1 MASVFSATRAVRGD
15 NSRVPENHAT
25 SYAPVATQDR
35 LFTLDVLRGAALL
48 GILLMNIVNFG
59 LPSAAYQNPDL
70 WGGNDAP
77 NLAAFAIHWIFFQ
90 GKMRGLFSVM
100 FGAGMVIF
108 MERAAARDNSVRAAD
123 LYCRRMLWLM
133 AFGIVHSW
141 LIWSGDILYSY
152 ALCGLLLFPLRN
164 LSPKALFVTG
174 GAALLAWQVF
184 VSANGFLLLSTRN
197 AAVAARAEEA
207 AGHTLTKEQ
216 QEARKAWDETY
227 NGFWPSKEKIE
238 EEINDY
244 RGGYIKA
251 SRQRIKAVRPL
262 VDMPAYL
269 PLYGDVWGMMLI
281 GMGLYK
287 LGVLQGTRSR
297 PFYLRMA
304 LIGYGIGV
312 PLNAFTTYAM
322 ISSHY
327 EIITIY
333 MANMPHQL
341 GRASVAL
348 GHAAVLLL
356 LAREIRWRWLTN
368 PLAAVGQT
376 ALSNYIA
383 TSIICAL
390 IFFTPG
396 LGLIGQLQRYQLYF
410 VVAGVWIFNLAWSPW
425 WLRSYFFGPLEW
437 CWRSLTYWRPQPMR
451 RSAAVQVVATS

>member
-1 MASVFSATRAVRGD
+1 
-15 NSRVPENHAT
+15 VPENHAT

-59 LPSAAYQNPDL
+59 LPRAAYQNPDL
-70 WGGNDAP
+70 WGGNEAP
-77 NLAAFAIHWIFFQ
+77 NLAAFAIHWIFFE
-90 GKMRGLFSVM
+90 GKMRGLFSAM

-164 LSPKALFVTG
+164 LSPKALFITG

-184 VSANGFLLLSTRN
+184 ISANGFLMLSTRN

-207 AGHTLTKEQ
+207 AGRTLTKEQ
-216 QEARKAWDETY
+216 QEARKAWD
-227 NGFWPSKEKIE
+227 
-238 EEINDY
+238 
-244 RGGYIKA
+244 
-251 SRQRIKAVRPL
+251 
-262 VDMPAYL
+262 L

-297 PFYLRMA
+297 LFYLRMA

-425 WLRSYFFGPLEW
+425 WLRRYFFGPLEW
-437 CWRSLTYWRPQPMR
+437 CWRSLTYWRRQPLR

>member
-1 MASVFSATRAVRGD
+1 M
-15 NSRVPENHAT
+15 PENHAT

-77 NLAAFAIHWIFFQ
+77 NLAAFAIHWIFFE
-90 GKMRGLFSVM
+90 GKMRGLFSAM

-164 LSPKALFVTG
+164 LSPKALFITG

-184 VSANGFLLLSTRN
+184 ISANGFLLLSTRN

-216 QEARKAWDETY
+216 QEARKAWD
-227 NGFWPSKEKIE
+227 
-238 EEINDY
+238 
-244 RGGYIKA
+244 
-251 SRQRIKAVRPL
+251 
-262 VDMPAYL
+262 L

-297 PFYLRMA
+297 LFYLRMA

-356 LAREIRWRWLTN
+356 LAREIRWRWLTS

-425 WLRSYFFGPLEW
+425 WLRRYFFGPLEW
-437 CWRSLTYWRPQPMR
+437 CWRSLTYWRRQPMR

>member
-1 MASVFSATRAVRGD
+1 M
-15 NSRVPENHAT
+15 PENHAT

-59 LPSAAYQNPDL
+59 LPRAAYQNPDL
-70 WGGNDAP
+70 WGGNEAP
-77 NLAAFAIHWIFFQ
+77 NLAAFAIHWIFFE
-90 GKMRGLFSVM
+90 GKMRGLFSAM

-164 LSPKALFVTG
+164 LSPKALFITG

-184 VSANGFLLLSTRN
+184 ISANGFLMLSTRN

-207 AGHTLTKEQ
+207 AGRTLTKEQ
-216 QEARKAWDETY
+216 QEARKAWD
-227 NGFWPSKEKIE
+227 
-238 EEINDY
+238 
-244 RGGYIKA
+244 
-251 SRQRIKAVRPL
+251 
-262 VDMPAYL
+262 L

-356 LAREIRWRWLTN
+356 LAREIRWRWLTS

-410 VVAGVWIFNLAWSPW
+410 VVAGV
-425 WLRSYFFGPLEW
+425 
-437 CWRSLTYWRPQPMR
+437 
-451 RSAAVQVVATS
+451 

>member
-1 MASVFSATRAVRGD
+1 M
-15 NSRVPENHAT
+15 PENHAT

-59 LPSAAYQNPDL
+59 LPRAAYQNPDL
-70 WGGNDAP
+70 WGGNEAP
-77 NLAAFAIHWIFFQ
+77 NLAAFAIHWIFFE
-90 GKMRGLFSVM
+90 GKMRGLFSAM

-164 LSPKALFVTG
+164 LSPKALFITG

-184 VSANGFLLLSTRN
+184 ISANGFLMLSTRN

-207 AGHTLTKEQ
+207 AGRTLTKEQ
-216 QEARKAWDETY
+216 QEARKAWD
-227 NGFWPSKEKIE
+227 
-238 EEINDY
+238 
-244 RGGYIKA
+244 
-251 SRQRIKAVRPL
+251 
-262 VDMPAYL
+262 L

-297 PFYLRMA
+297 LFYLRMA

-356 LAREIRWRWLTN
+356 LAREIRWRWLTS

-410 VVAGVWIFNLAWSPW
+410 VVAGVWIFNLAGSPW

-437 CWRSLTYWRPQPMR
+437 CWRSLTYWRRQAMR

>member
-1 MASVFSATRAVRGD
+1 M
-15 NSRVPENHAT
+15 PENHAT

-90 GKMRGLFSVM
+90 GKMRGLFSAM

-164 LSPKALFVTG
+164 LSPKALFITG

-184 VSANGFLLLSTRN
+184 ISANGFLMLSTRN
-197 AAVAARAEEA
+197 TAVAARAEEA
-207 AGHTLTKEQ
+207 AGRTLTKEQ
-216 QEARKAWDETY
+216 QEARKAWD
-227 NGFWPSKEKIE
+227 
-238 EEINDY
+238 
-244 RGGYIKA
+244 
-251 SRQRIKAVRPL
+251 
-262 VDMPAYL
+262 L

-297 PFYLRMA
+297 LFYLRMA

-356 LAREIRWRWLTN
+356 LAREIRWRWLTS

-410 VVAGVWIFNLAWSPW
+410 VVAGV
-425 WLRSYFFGPLEW
+425 
-437 CWRSLTYWRPQPMR
+437 
-451 RSAAVQVVATS
+451 

>member
-1 MASVFSATRAVRGD
+1 
-15 NSRVPENHAT
+15 VPENHAT

-59 LPSAAYQNPDL
+59 LPRAAYQNPDL
-70 WGGNDAP
+70 WGGNEAP
-77 NLAAFAIHWIFFQ
+77 NLAAFAIHWIFFE
-90 GKMRGLFSVM
+90 GKMRGLFSAM

-164 LSPKALFVTG
+164 LSPKALFITG

-184 VSANGFLLLSTRN
+184 ISANGFLMLSTRN

-207 AGHTLTKEQ
+207 AGRTLTKEQ
-216 QEARKAWDETY
+216 QEARKAWD
-227 NGFWPSKEKIE
+227 
-238 EEINDY
+238 
-244 RGGYIKA
+244 
-251 SRQRIKAVRPL
+251 
-262 VDMPAYL
+262 L

-327 EIITIY
+327 EIVTIY

-425 WLRSYFFGPLEW
+425 WLRRYFFGPLEW
-437 CWRSLTYWRPQPMR
+437 CWRSLTYWRRQPLR

>member
-1 MASVFSATRAVRGD
+1 
-15 NSRVPENHAT
+15 VPENHAT

-59 LPSAAYQNPDL
+59 LPRAAYQNPDL
-70 WGGNDAP
+70 WGGNEAP
-77 NLAAFAIHWIFFQ
+77 NLAAFAIHWIFFE
-90 GKMRGLFSVM
+90 GKMRGLFSAM

-164 LSPKALFVTG
+164 LSPKALFISG

-184 VSANGFLLLSTRN
+184 ISANGFLMLSTRN

-207 AGHTLTKEQ
+207 AGRTLTKEQ
-216 QEARKAWDETY
+216 QEARKAWD
-227 NGFWPSKEKIE
+227 
-238 EEINDY
+238 
-244 RGGYIKA
+244 
-251 SRQRIKAVRPL
+251 
-262 VDMPAYL
+262 L

-297 PFYLRMA
+297 LFYLRMA

-356 LAREIRWRWLTN
+356 LAREIRWRWLTS

-425 WLRSYFFGPLEW
+425 WLRRYFFGGLRV
-437 CWRSLTYWRPQPMR
+437 CFARDHRLR
-451 RSAAVQVVATS
+451 RRGVSRFELGMSMPRAARK

>member
-1 MASVFSATRAVRGD
+1 M
-15 NSRVPENHAT
+15 PENHAT

-59 LPSAAYQNPDL
+59 LPRAAYQNPDL
-70 WGGNDAP
+70 WGGNEAP
-77 NLAAFAIHWIFFQ
+77 NLAAFAIHWIFFE
-90 GKMRGLFSVM
+90 GKMRGLFSAM

-164 LSPKALFVTG
+164 LSPKALFITG

-184 VSANGFLLLSTRN
+184 ISANGFLMLSTRN

-207 AGHTLTKEQ
+207 AGRTLTKEQ
-216 QEARKAWDETY
+216 QEARKAWD
-227 NGFWPSKEKIE
+227 
-238 EEINDY
+238 
-244 RGGYIKA
+244 
-251 SRQRIKAVRPL
+251 
-262 VDMPAYL
+262 L

-297 PFYLRMA
+297 LFYLRMA

-356 LAREIRWRWLTN
+356 LAREIRWRWLTS

-437 CWRSLTYWRPQPMR
+437 CWRSLTYWRRQPLR

>member
-1 MASVFSATRAVRGD
+1 MLQRAQLSPLERVVASVFSATRAVRGD

-164 LSPKALFVTG
+164 LSPKALFITG

-184 VSANGFLLLSTRN
+184 ISANGFLMLSTRN
-197 AAVAARAEEA
+197 AAVAARAEEV
-207 AGHTLTKEQ
+207 AGRTLTKEQ
-216 QEARKAWDETY
+216 QEARKAWD
-227 NGFWPSKEKIE
+227 
-238 EEINDY
+238 
-244 RGGYIKA
+244 
-251 SRQRIKAVRPL
+251 
-262 VDMPAYL
+262 L

-356 LAREIRWRWLTN
+356 LAREIRWRWLTS

-425 WLRSYFFGPLEW
+425 WLRRYFFGPLEW
-437 CWRSLTYWRPQPMR
+437 CWRSLTYWRRQPMR

>member
-90 GKMRGLFSVM
+90 GKMRGLFSAM

-164 LSPKALFVTG
+164 LSPKALFISG

-184 VSANGFLLLSTRN
+184 MSANGFLLLSTRN
-197 AAVAARAEEA
+197 AAVAARAEEV
-207 AGHTLTKEQ
+207 AGRTLTKEQ
-216 QEARKAWDETY
+216 QEARKAWD
-227 NGFWPSKEKIE
+227 
-238 EEINDY
+238 
-244 RGGYIKA
+244 
-251 SRQRIKAVRPL
+251 
-262 VDMPAYL
+262 L

-297 PFYLRMA
+297 RFYLRMA

-356 LAREIRWRWLTN
+356 LAREIRWRWLTS

-425 WLRSYFFGPLEW
+425 WLRRYFFGPLEW
-437 CWRSLTYWRPQPMR
+437 CWRTLTYWRRQPMR

>member
-1 MASVFSATRAVRGD
+1 MLRRAQPSPLQRVVTSVFSATRAVRGD
-15 NSRVPENHAT
+15 NSRVPENRAT

-90 GKMRGLFSVM
+90 GKMRGLFSAM

-164 LSPKALFVTG
+164 LSPKALFITG

-184 VSANGFLLLSTRN
+184 ISANGFLMLSTRN

-207 AGHTLTKEQ
+207 AGRTLTKEQ
-216 QEARKAWDETY
+216 QEARKAWD
-227 NGFWPSKEKIE
+227 
-238 EEINDY
+238 
-244 RGGYIKA
+244 
-251 SRQRIKAVRPL
+251 
-262 VDMPAYL
+262 L

-297 PFYLRMA
+297 LFYLRMA

-356 LAREIRWRWLTN
+356 LAREIRWRWLTS

-437 CWRSLTYWRPQPMR
+437 CWRSLTYWRRQPMR

>member
-1 MASVFSATRAVRGD
+1 M
-15 NSRVPENHAT
+15 PENHAT

-59 LPSAAYQNPDL
+59 LPRAAYQNPDL
-70 WGGNDAP
+70 WGGNEAP
-77 NLAAFAIHWIFFQ
+77 NLAAFAIHWIFFE
-90 GKMRGLFSVM
+90 GKMRGLFSAM

-164 LSPKALFVTG
+164 LSPKALFITG

-184 VSANGFLLLSTRN
+184 ISANGFLMLSTRN

-207 AGHTLTKEQ
+207 AGRTLTKEQ
-216 QEARKAWDETY
+216 QEARKAWD
-227 NGFWPSKEKIE
+227 
-238 EEINDY
+238 
-244 RGGYIKA
+244 
-251 SRQRIKAVRPL
+251 
-262 VDMPAYL
+262 L

-297 PFYLRMA
+297 LFYLRMA

-356 LAREIRWRWLTN
+356 LAREIRWRWLTS

-425 WLRSYFFGPLEW
+425 WLRRYFFGPLEW
-437 CWRSLTYWRPQPMR
+437 CWRSLTYWRRQPMR
-451 RSAAVQVVATS
+451 RSAAVQVVAAS

>member
-1 MASVFSATRAVRGD
+1 
-15 NSRVPENHAT
+15 VPENHAT

-59 LPSAAYQNPDL
+59 LPRAAYQNPDL
-70 WGGNDAP
+70 WGGNEAP
-77 NLAAFAIHWIFFQ
+77 NLAAFAIHWIFFE
-90 GKMRGLFSVM
+90 GKMRGLFSAM

-164 LSPKALFVTG
+164 LSPKALFITG

-184 VSANGFLLLSTRN
+184 ISANGFLMLSTRN

-207 AGHTLTKEQ
+207 AGRTLTKEQ
-216 QEARKAWDETY
+216 QEARKAWD
-227 NGFWPSKEKIE
+227 
-238 EEINDY
+238 
-244 RGGYIKA
+244 
-251 SRQRIKAVRPL
+251 
-262 VDMPAYL
+262 L

-297 PFYLRMA
+297 LFYLRMA

-356 LAREIRWRWLTN
+356 LAREIRWRWLTS

-425 WLRSYFFGPLEW
+425 WLRRYFFGPLEW
-437 CWRSLTYWRPQPMR
+437 CWRSLTYWRRQPMR
-451 RSAAVQVVATS
+451 RSAAVQVVAAS

>member
-1 MASVFSATRAVRGD
+1 
-15 NSRVPENHAT
+15 VPENHAT

-59 LPSAAYQNPDL
+59 LPRAAYQNPDL

-90 GKMRGLFSVM
+90 GKMRGLFSAM

-164 LSPKALFVTG
+164 LSPKALFITG

-184 VSANGFLLLSTRN
+184 ISANGFLMLSTRN

-207 AGHTLTKEQ
+207 AGRTLTKEQ
-216 QEARKAWDETY
+216 QEARKAWD
-227 NGFWPSKEKIE
+227 
-238 EEINDY
+238 
-244 RGGYIKA
+244 
-251 SRQRIKAVRPL
+251 
-262 VDMPAYL
+262 L

-297 PFYLRMA
+297 LFYLRMA

-356 LAREIRWRWLTN
+356 LAREIRWRWLTS

-425 WLRSYFFGPLEW
+425 WLRRYFFGPLEW
-437 CWRSLTYWRPQPMR
+437 CWRSLTYWRRQPMR

>member
-1 MASVFSATRAVRGD
+1 M
-15 NSRVPENHAT
+15 PENHAT

-59 LPSAAYQNPDL
+59 LPRAAYQNPDL
-70 WGGNDAP
+70 WGGNEAP

-90 GKMRGLFSVM
+90 GKMRGLFSAM

-164 LSPKALFVTG
+164 LSPKALFITG

-184 VSANGFLLLSTRN
+184 ISANGFLMLSTRN

-207 AGHTLTKEQ
+207 AGRTLTKEQ
-216 QEARKAWDETY
+216 QEARKAWD
-227 NGFWPSKEKIE
+227 
-238 EEINDY
+238 
-244 RGGYIKA
+244 
-251 SRQRIKAVRPL
+251 
-262 VDMPAYL
+262 L

-297 PFYLRMA
+297 LFYLRMA

-356 LAREIRWRWLTN
+356 LAREIRWRWLTS

-437 CWRSLTYWRPQPMR
+437 CWRSLTYWRRQPMR

>member
-1 MASVFSATRAVRGD
+1 MTSVFSATRAVRGD
-15 NSRVPENHAT
+15 NPRVPENHHLT

-90 GKMRGLFSVM
+90 GKMRGLFSAM

-164 LSPKALFVTG
+164 LSPKALFITG

-184 VSANGFLLLSTRN
+184 ISANGFLMLSTRN

-207 AGHTLTKEQ
+207 AGRTLTKEQ
-216 QEARKAWDETY
+216 QEARKAWD
-227 NGFWPSKEKIE
+227 
-238 EEINDY
+238 
-244 RGGYIKA
+244 
-251 SRQRIKAVRPL
+251 
-262 VDMPAYL
+262 L

-297 PFYLRMA
+297 LFYLRMA

-356 LAREIRWRWLTN
+356 LAREIRWRWLTS

-425 WLRSYFFGPLEW
+425 WLRRYFFGPLEW
-437 CWRSLTYWRPQPMR
+437 CWRSLTYWRRQPMR
-451 RSAAVQVVATS
+451 RLAAVQVVATS